1 MIIAISGTP
10 GTGKT
15 TVSRVLAGKIKGNF
29 IRIRDIIHEIP
40 HKKDRKRD
48 TFIVDVKDLQKLVN
62 RKLVKGTNIVEGHL
76 AHLLD
81 ADIAIVLR
89 CNPQILKIRLKRK
102 GWKAAKVSENVKAE
116 ILDAITIE
124 AIEMHRTRRVFEI
137 DTSKL
142 KPEQTAR
149 IAENI
154 LNNFAGKKYLKQYTA
169 GKIDWTEKYEKM
181 LIKP

>member
-29 IRIRDIIHEIP
+29 VRIRDIIHEIP

-48 TFIVDVKDLQKLVN
+48 TFIVDVKDLQKLVS
-62 RKLVKGTNIVEGHL
+62 RKLKKGNNIVEGHL
-76 AHLLD
+76 AHMLD
-81 ADIAIVLR
+81 VNVVLVLR
-89 CNPQILKIRLKRK
+89 CDPKTLERRLKRK
-102 GWKAAKVSENVKAE
+102 GWKKAKIDENVKAE

-124 AIEMHRTRRVFEI
+124 ALELHGTRRVFEI
-137 DTSKL
+137 DTTKRT
-142 KPEQTAR
+142 EQQTAR
-149 IAENI
+149 IAKNI
-154 LNNFAGKKYLKQYTA
+154 LNNFARKKYLKRHAA